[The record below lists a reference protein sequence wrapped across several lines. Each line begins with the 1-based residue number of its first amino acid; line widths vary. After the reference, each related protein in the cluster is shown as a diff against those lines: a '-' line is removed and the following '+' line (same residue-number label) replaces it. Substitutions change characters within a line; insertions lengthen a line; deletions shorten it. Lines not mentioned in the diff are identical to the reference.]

1 MSDMQSHDEY
11 HVGEAKTIMMMP
23 VGLRGICR
31 KGAARLSSCLLSCFV
46 YLSCQAGCSN
56 ALDTASLPLGHAE
69 GKLNGTVLVH
79 KMDRIESLDVA
90 TKLLSPIVI
99 ANSSGGN
106 QSPGM
111 PSFSPDAS
119 QITFKQ
125 ETEGGGHSLVVHD
138 LKKGTRR
145 VLLKMPYLD
154 GARWS
159 PDGTGIAF
167 EGLSAASG
175 HLSLYLFTLEGGAL
189 STIIEGELK
198 GGEMLFSW
206 APDGK
211 SLVYQDAANN
221 IYVLRLATRE
231 RTRIDSGWF
240 PTWSPN
246 GRYIAY
252 RADGADDPGYDIY
265 GLQTGK
271 RERIL
276 RGRHVYRSLIW
287 SPDSR
292 FVIYSADGRGDFY
305 GDLFI
310 LDLESKK
317 ETRVL
322 RLEESVYPTDWAIIR
337 HLDN

>member
-1 MSDMQSHDEY
+1 
-11 HVGEAKTIMMMP
+11 
-23 VGLRGICR
+23 
-31 KGAARLSSCLLSCFV
+31 
-46 YLSCQAGCSN
+46 
-56 ALDTASLPLGHAE
+56 
-69 GKLNGTVLVH
+69 
-79 KMDRIESLDVA
+79 
-90 TKLLSPIVI
+90 
-99 ANSSGGN
+99 
-106 QSPGM
+106 M

-119 QITFKQ
+119 EITFKQ
-125 ETEGGGHSLVVHD
+125 ETEGGGDSLVVLD
-138 LKKGTRR
+138 LKKGTRH

-154 GARWS
+154 GPRWS

-167 EGLSAASG
+167 EGQSAASLD
-175 HLSLYLFTLEGGAL
+175 LSLYLFTLEGGTL
-189 STIIEGELK
+189 STIVDAELK

-231 RTRIDSGWF
+231 RTRIDRGWF

-265 GLQTGK
+265 DLQTRK

-276 RGRHVYRSLIW
+276 GRRYVYRSLVW

-292 FVIYSADGRGDFY
+292 YLIYAADGRGDFY
-305 GDLFI
+305 GDLLI

-322 RLEESVYPTDWAIIR
+322 RLEESIYPTDWVGATATTR
-337 HLDN
+337 

>member
-1 MSDMQSHDEY
+1 
-11 HVGEAKTIMMMP
+11 
-23 VGLRGICR
+23 
-31 KGAARLSSCLLSCFV
+31 
-46 YLSCQAGCSN
+46 
-56 ALDTASLPLGHAE
+56 
-69 GKLNGTVLVH
+69 
-79 KMDRIESLDVA
+79 MDRIESLDVT
-90 TKLLSPIVI
+90 TKSLSSIVT
-99 ANSSGGN
+99 ANSSQEN

-119 QITFKQ
+119 EIAFK
-125 ETEGGGHSLVVHD
+125 EESEGGGDSLVVLD

-154 GARWS
+154 GPRWS

-167 EGLSAASG
+167 EGQSARSAG
-175 HLSLYLFTLEGGAL
+175 LRLYLYTLEGGAL
-189 STIIEGELK
+189 STIVEGQLK

-211 SLVYQDAANN
+211 SLVYQDASNN
-221 IYVLRLATRE
+221 IYVLDLATRE
-231 RTRIDSGWF
+231 RARIDSGWF

-265 GLQTGK
+265 DLQTRK

-276 RGRHVYRSLIW
+276 RRKYVYRSLVW

-292 FVIYSADGRGDFY
+292 YVIYSADGRDEYY

-322 RLEESVYPTDWAIIR
+322 RLEESVYPTDWTR
-337 HLDN
+337 SSQLSLSRP

>member
-1 MSDMQSHDEY
+1 MF
-11 HVGEAKTIMMMP
+11 MMRRDAM
-23 VGLRGICR
+23 RFSFCI
-31 KGAARLSSCLLSCFV
+31 LSALV
-46 YLSCQAGCSN
+46 YLCCLVGCSPSVGTTR
-56 ALDTASLPLGHAE
+56 LRLEHAE
-69 GKLNGTVLVH
+69 SKPSGTVLVY
-79 KMDRIESLDVA
+79 KWDRIESLDVT
-90 TKLLSPIVI
+90 TKLLSPII
-99 ANSSGGN
+99 TANSSGEN
-106 QSPGM
+106 RSPGM

-119 QITFKQ
+119 EITFK
-125 ETEGGGHSLVVHD
+125 EGTERGGDSLIVLD

-154 GARWS
+154 GPRWS
-159 PDGTGIAF
+159 PDGTAIAF
-167 EGLSAASG
+167 EGQSTASG
-175 HLSLYLFTLEGGAL
+175 DLSLYLIMLEGGML
-189 STIIEGELK
+189 STIVGGELK

-246 GRYIAY
+246 RRYIAFG
-252 RADGADDPGYDIY
+252 ADEADDPGYIIY
-265 GLQTGK
+265 DLQTGG

-276 RGRHVYRSLIW
+276 RGRHGYRSLVW

-305 GDLFI
+305 GDLLI
-310 LDLESKK
+310 LDLKSKK

-322 RLEESVYPTDWAIIR
+322 RLEESVYPTDWRVAGP
-337 HLDN
+337 